1 MGSDLR
7 LVLPLLRTLNL
18 SPGLR
23 LNYQVLCSSLA
34 ISVLELQETASQVN
48 EIEPLLVQEGED
60 LVLTHKLD
68 LLDPKEIQAQVN
80 ARGRFA
86 LKNVTTSTNAEL
98 MEELGQEEGLLSG
111 DTLVAEIQTQGRS
124 LRGTKWLTSI
134 GTNIMLSL
142 AFRFQN
148 LQQLLGFSLAIGVAT
163 VTALEQLGV
172 KELKLKWPNDVEGR
186 GKKLAGILIET
197 VPVPGSNEIFA
208 IVGVGLNVHHS
219 HTIDRLID
227 RPYTCLD
234 DMGYNLTRNEV
245 CINLVNE
252 IRYTASHFKR
262 SGLSPFIDT
271 WIRHDALLG
280 RIVEVEI
287 SSHRRVMG
295 RVSGVNNLGELILES
310 NSGRTALRSGH
321 IVSVRS

>member
-98 MEELGQEEGLLSG
+98 MDELGQEEGLLSG

-142 AFRFQN
+142 AFRFPS
-148 LQQLLGFSLAIGVAT
+148 LQHLLGFSLAIGVAT
-163 VTALEQLGV
+163 VTSLEQLGV
-172 KELKLKWPNDVEGR
+172 KDLKLKWPNDVEGR

-197 VPVPGSNEIFA
+197 VPVPGSSEIFA

-271 WIRHDALLG
+271 WLRHDALLG

-287 SSHRRVMG
+287 SSQRYGPRLGRQQSRRVD
-295 RVSGVNNLGELILES
+295 
-310 NSGRTALRSGH
+310 LREQ
-321 IVSVRS
+321 

>member
-23 LNYQVLCSSLA
+23 LNYQVLCSNLA

-68 LLDPKEIQAQVN
+68 LLDPKEIQSQVS

-86 LKNVTTSTNAEL
+86 LKNVTASTNGDL
-98 MEELGQEEGLLSG
+98 IDELGQEEGLLSG

-142 AFRFQN
+142 AFRFPS
-148 LQQLLGFSLAIGVAT
+148 LQHLLGFSLAIGVAT

-197 VPVPGSNEIFA
+197 VAVPGSTEVFA

-219 HTIDRLID
+219 DSIDRLID

-234 DMGYNLTRNEV
+234 DMGYNLTRNAV
-245 CINLVNE
+245 CISLVNE
-252 IRYTASHFKR
+252 IRYTASQFKR
-262 SGLSPFIDT
+262 NGLSPFIDT
-271 WIRHDALLG
+271 WLRHDALLG
-280 RIVEVEI
+280 HIVEVEI
-287 SSHRRVMG
+287 SAHRRVMG

>member
-98 MEELGQEEGLLSG
+98 MDELGQEEGLLSG

-142 AFRFQN
+142 AFRFPS
-148 LQQLLGFSLAIGVAT
+148 LQHLLGFSLAIGVAT
-163 VTALEQLGV
+163 VTSLEQLGV
-172 KELKLKWPNDVEGR
+172 KDLKLKWPNDVEGR
-186 GKKLAGILIET
+186 GKKLAGI
-197 VPVPGSNEIFA
+197 
-208 IVGVGLNVHHS
+208 
-219 HTIDRLID
+219 
-227 RPYTCLD
+227 
-234 DMGYNLTRNEV
+234 
-245 CINLVNE
+245 
-252 IRYTASHFKR
+252 
-262 SGLSPFIDT
+262 
-271 WIRHDALLG
+271 
-280 RIVEVEI
+280 
-287 SSHRRVMG
+287 
-295 RVSGVNNLGELILES
+295 
-310 NSGRTALRSGH
+310 
-321 IVSVRS
+321 